1 MQTYVKLK
9 EDVTSAS
16 ALYFDH
22 TLNTNLSFCRFYLIE
37 DDDEE
42 ERKYMYGEH
51 FLDNEH
57 PIGEKLLINSVI
69 RPASVF
75 VHGFREYDEEG
86 DFIQF
91 H

>member
-16 ALYFDH
+16 ALYFAH

-42 ERKYMYGEH
+42 ESKYMYGEY

-57 PIGEKLLINSVI
+57 PIGEKLLIKSVI
-69 RPASVF
+69 RLASVF